1 MLSENT
7 ETGNVKCIVL
17 EDLLNN
23 FFFTENVIK
32 RGWGSLPLILDPLL
46 RADLNK
52 VEKLIVGSYGH
63 FYIMFRVLSKSFEH

>member
-7 ETGNVKCIVL
+7 ETGNTKWIVL

-23 FFFTENVIK
+23 FFFMENVIK
-32 RGWGSLPLILDPLL
+32 RGWGAVPLILDRQL

-52 VEKLIVGSYGH
+52 AEKLILESYWH
-63 FYIMFRVLSKSFEH
+63 FCIMFRIL

>member
-7 ETGNVKCIVL
+7 ETRNAKWIVL

-46 RADLNK
+46 
-52 VEKLIVGSYGH
+52 
-63 FYIMFRVLSKSFEH
+63 